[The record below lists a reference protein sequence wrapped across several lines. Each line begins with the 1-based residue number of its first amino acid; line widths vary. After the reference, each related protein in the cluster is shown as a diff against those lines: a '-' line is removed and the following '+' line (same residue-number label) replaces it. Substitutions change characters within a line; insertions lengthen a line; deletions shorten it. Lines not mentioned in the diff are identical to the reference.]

1 MRFKICQHVPKMRTK
16 CSIIHISL
24 YCKTHAIHPQLQV
37 DSFPTYIGGLQS
49 FHYLLAICK
58 ILKVTPDELLGY
70 ESIDR
75 KETVTGE
82 KDIWKFR
89 EREKTFFTYKEQ
101 SEYELPEGYI
111 LFIRPED
118 STNRPPLIYNQQWRY
133 LPLSTSGQPVYYWI
147 YKNIA

>member
-1 MRFKICQHVPKMRTK
+1 MLRFKICQHVPKMRTK

-70 ESIDR
+70 EGTERDEKVTEGNNIW
-75 KETVTGE
+75 KNKKAVVALFTVTDEGDNFYTHE
-82 KDIWKFR
+82 ELWKIN
-89 EREKTFFTYKEQ
+89 K
-101 SEYELPEGYI
+101 S
-111 LFIRPED
+111 
-118 STNRPPLIYNQQWRY
+118 S
-133 LPLSTSGQPVYYWI
+133 
-147 YKNIA
+147 